1 MLHKVVYNGQGK
13 SHKDAG
19 SVRSDKEI
27 PFQCA
32 IYYFEVT
39 VVQRGRDGL
48 VNLIILFKHNLWF
61 SHTKLFS
68 SIKLILFILFNKQ
81 F

>member
-19 SVRSDKEI
+19 SVRSDREI

-48 VNLIILFKHNLWF
+48 VD
-61 SHTKLFS
+61 
-68 SIKLILFILFNKQ
+68 
-81 F
+81 